1 MSIKVRNL
9 TYIYDEGFIFAKKAL
24 DNVSLD
30 VFDREIVGIIGHT
43 GSGKST
49 LVQHL
54 NGLIKPKKPDTIII
68 DEVDIFNPKVNLKEV
83 RQKVGLVFQYPEMQ
97 LFEETV
103 EKDVSFGPR
112 NLGILEEEARE
123 KVREAL
129 EMVSLDYEKYKD
141 RSPFL
146 LSGGE
151 KRRVAVAGILAMKPK
166 YLILDEPT
174 AGLDPWVRVEIFEE
188 LQNINEKGTTIVI
201 VSHDMDEISKI
212 AKRIYMLS
220 NGCVVLDGSSDYVFS
235 QFAVIK
241 ELGLSLP
248 QITEILYMLNLEFGK
263 VDFTQLDLDRA
274 ANEILECLKRNKKWK
289 SKIV

>member
-129 EMVSLDYEKYKD
+129 EMVSLDYEKYKA

>member
-54 NGLIKPKKPDTIII
+54 NGLIKPKKPDTVII

>member
-1 MSIKVRNL
+1 MPIVVKNL
-9 TYIYDEGFIFAKKAL
+9 TFIYDEGFIFAKKAL
-24 DNVSLD
+24 DNVSINIEEG
-30 VFDREIVGIIGHT
+30 EIVGIIGHT

-54 NGLIKPKKPDTIII
+54 NGLIKPKKPDSVIV
-68 DEVDIFNPKVNLKEV
+68 DGVDICDAKTNLKEI

-103 EKDVSFGPR
+103 EKEVAFGPK
-112 NLGILEEEARE
+112 NLEISDEEIQMRV
-123 KVREAL
+123 KEAL
-129 EMVSLDYEKYKD
+129 EMVSLDFDKYKD

-151 KRRVAVAGILAMKPK
+151 KRRIAIAGILAMKPK

-174 AGLDPWVRVEIFEE
+174 AGLDPWVRVEILKE
-188 LQNINEKGTTIVI
+188 LQSINNKSTTIVI

-212 AKRIYMLS
+212 AKRIYVLS
-220 NGCVVLDGSSDYVFS
+220 NGCVALNGTSKYVFS
-235 QFAVIK
+235 QFDKIK

-248 QITEILYMLNLEFGK
+248 QITEILYLLNSKFGE
-263 VDFTQLDLDRA
+263 VDYTELDISKA
-274 ANEILECLKRNKKWK
+274 VNEILMALNRKGKWK
-289 SKIV
+289 SKIA